1 MPAEGHVRPASE
13 SDIAALLALI
23 ETLFAIETDFTF
35 DAEKTERA
43 LRLIL
48 ASPASRIFVYDAQ
61 GMVLGTATLHT
72 LISTAEGGPAGH
84 VEDVVVA
91 PGARG
96 QGIGRAL
103 MGAVATEARA
113 RGMTRLQLFADLKN
127 QPALDFYA
135 ADGWHALDLIGR
147 RKML

>member
-1 MPAEGHVRPASE
+1 MPAKGHVRPASE
-13 SDIAALLALI
+13 SDIPALLALI

-35 DAEKTERA
+35 DAARTGRA

-48 ASPASRIFVYDAQ
+48 ESPAARILVYDE
-61 GMVLGTATLHT
+61 GGTVKGAATLHT
-72 LISTAEGGPAGH
+72 VISTAEGGPAGL

-91 PGARG
+91 KSARG
-96 QGIGRAL
+96 EGIGQAL
-103 MGAVATEARA
+103 MAAIADEARA
-113 RGMTRLQLFADLKN
+113 RGMTRLQLFADLNN

-135 ADGWHALDLIGR
+135 ANGWTALDLIGR